1 MRSITKKSPNSSSLG
16 YRKNPRRHSTTGR
29 GTLDAILAI
38 KGKDEDFRRDMV
50 AAYAAMTRH
59 MPDNGLQVV
68 MFTHQDAGVW
78 ADLGAILWAAGLRV
92 TAAWNIV
99 TETEKPS

>member
-1 MRSITKKSPNSSSLG
+1 
-16 YRKNPRRHSTTGR
+16 
-29 GTLDAILAI
+29 
-38 KGKDEDFRRDMV
+38 MV
-50 AAYAAMTRH
+50 AAYSAMTKH

-78 ADLGAILWAAGLRV
+78 ADLASVLWASGLRV

-99 TETEKPS
+99 TEIAKAGGTGNYV